1 MYKSRKIVAIVVA
14 AGAGT
19 RLGGPLPKQFLK
31 VGSRTILEMSVAAFE
46 QNECVDEIVIAAN
59 PEYMELT
66 EKTCASFC
74 KVTNIVP
81 GGAERQDSV
90 RAALSC
96 VLGASDAKFCGGEPK
111 NFAWS
116 EPVAAAS
123 EPLVLV
129 HDAARPFVTQEVIAN
144 VVKATCETGAAV
156 PVVPVKDT
164 VRQILGPGAE
174 GTGAGS
180 SGHGAEA
187 RLAAS
192 VASRT
197 LDRSTL
203 VSVQTPQGFFA
214 QTLKAALE
222 NAKNTGFIGTDDA
235 SLVENMGINISICQG
250 DYANRKITTKED
262 LPDLETGLRI
272 GHGYDVHRLVEGRKL
287 ILCGEEIPHE
297 LGLLGHS
304 DADVALHAL
313 MDAMLGAAA
322 LGDIG
327 KHFPDTDEKYR
338 GISSMK
344 LLQHVV
350 ELLRAEGFFLVNADI
365 TIIAQRPKIAG
376 YIPKM
381 RENIASVIGCD
392 VSQINIKGTTT
403 ERLGFAGREEGIA
416 SEAVCILNKK

>member
-1 MYKSRKIVAIVVA
+1 MYRNKKVIAVIVA

-31 VGSRTILEMSVAAFE
+31 VGDRTILEMSVAAFE
-46 QNECVDEIVIAAN
+46 QNESVDEIVIAAN

-66 EKTCASFC
+66 EKTCAGFR

-96 VLGASDAKFCGGEPK
+96 VLGAEPAGAAGE
-111 NFAWS
+111 S
-116 EPVAAAS
+116 
-123 EPLVLV
+123 LVLV
-129 HDAARPFVTQEVIAN
+129 HDAARPFVTQEVIDA
-144 VVKATCETGAAV
+144 VIETAAEYGAAV

-164 VRQILGPGAE
+164 VRQLSGGSACHAE
-174 GTGAGS
+174 VLCGTPS
-180 SGHGAEA
+180 C
-187 RLAAS
+187 
-192 VASRT
+192 T

-214 QTLKAALE
+214 QTLKSAME

-235 SLVENMGINISICQG
+235 SLVENMGINISMCQG
-250 DYANRKITTKED
+250 DYANRKITTRED

-272 GHGYDVHRLVEGRKL
+272 GHGYDVHRLVEDRKL

-344 LLQHVV
+344 LLKHVV
-350 ELLRAEGFFLVNADI
+350 ELLRDEGFSLVNADI
-365 TIIAQRPKIAG
+365 TIIAQKPKIAG

-392 VSQINIKGTTT
+392 ISQINIKGTTT
-403 ERLGFAGREEGIA
+403 EKLGFAGREEGIA
-416 SEAVCILNKK
+416 SEAVCILNRK